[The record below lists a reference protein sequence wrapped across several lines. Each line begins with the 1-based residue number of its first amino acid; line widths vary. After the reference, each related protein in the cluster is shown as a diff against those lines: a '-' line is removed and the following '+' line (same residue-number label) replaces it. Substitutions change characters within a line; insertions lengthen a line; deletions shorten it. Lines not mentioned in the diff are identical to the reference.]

1 MAQPPPNQEQLAQ
14 QLIMGIQA
22 LEEEF
27 GRGQNNLQ
35 MIELQMQRLAETVEA
50 VRELK
55 NHKAGDEVMINIGSG
70 VHLHVTLS
78 DPKHVVTT
86 VGAGFAAEKTIAQA
100 LARFDEQQKQLT
112 DIAKRQ
118 QEQLQNTQGRIE
130 EYRAQLNQLIQAAQ
144 QKPRK

>member
-1 MAQPPPNQEQLAQ
+1 MVQTPPNQEQLAQ

-27 GRGQNNLQ
+27 GRGQNNLK
-35 MIELQMQRLAETVEA
+35 MIELQMQRLAETVES
-50 VRELK
+50 VKELK
-55 NHKAGDEVMINIGSG
+55 NHKVGDEVMINIGSG
-70 VHLHVTLS
+70 VHLHVKLS

-86 VGAGFAAEKTIAQA
+86 VGAGFAAEKTVDEA
-100 LARFDEQQKQLT
+100 LARFEEQQKQLT

-144 QKPRK
+144 QRPPK